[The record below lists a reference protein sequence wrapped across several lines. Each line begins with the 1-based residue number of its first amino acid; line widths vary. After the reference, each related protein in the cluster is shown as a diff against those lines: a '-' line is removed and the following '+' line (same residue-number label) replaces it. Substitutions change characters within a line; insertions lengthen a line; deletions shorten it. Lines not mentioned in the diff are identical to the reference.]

1 MTTGKRDPRY
11 DPLFEPLKIG
21 PVTAPNRFYQVPH
34 CSGMGYRRPQM
45 MAAMRGMKAAGGWG
59 VVCTEY
65 CSIHPSSDDMPYPH
79 ASLWDESDVEKLRL
93 MTDAVHEHGALA
105 GVQLWYGG
113 RSTVNLYTREPA
125 FGVNSLPNTAK
136 QGMPLQTK
144 AMTVDDIKTLKGW
157 YQAAAK
163 RAVAANF
170 DIVYVYAN
178 HEYLLH
184 DFLSTS
190 INSREDAYGG
200 SVENRVRLIREIIE
214 ETRTT
219 VGHRCAVAVR
229 YSIPRDVNDDPDEL
243 IKMFGI
249 IAELPDLWDITV
261 NDYNW
266 EMGSSRF
273 VKEASNQVAV
283 AKIKAMT
290 SKPVVS
296 VGRFTSPD
304 TMLKQITSGVQDFIG
319 AARPS
324 IADPFIPQKINQ
336 GRLDD
341 IRECIGCNVCYAHNS
356 LGSPIRCTQNPTMGE
371 EWRKGWH
378 ADRVPERHANES
390 VLIIGAGP
398 AGLEAACTLGQRG
411 YDVTLAEAQ
420 TTLGGRVTEESQLP
434 GFAEWARVRDWRL
447 GQIAK
452 MPNVMVYLDNRLD
465 ADAVLELEHQH
476 VMVATGSTWR
486 NDGVGRWLT
495 TPFDG
500 ADSPTVY
507 SVENVLKGSIP
518 TSDSQNNHVIIYDD
532 DHYYISAAIALKLR
546 AEGIAVT
553 LVTPEGRVGS
563 WSYYTEEQY
572 GSMAV
577 LVEAGVNVVSNQGL
591 ISWNG
596 SAATI
601 QCVFSQV
608 ESTILADTLIP
619 ITAKLPND
627 QLWLDLQSRQDEFH
641 SNNGLSMQ
649 LIGDG
654 STPGLIA
661 AAVYSGHKAA
671 RELGLPDNEKN
682 SGRRDTTIINFP

>member
-1 MTTGKRDPRY
+1 MAANSRDPRY
-11 DPLFEPLKIG
+11 DPLFEPVTIG

-79 ASLWDESDVEKLRL
+79 ASLWDDSDVEKLRL
-93 MTDAVHEHGALA
+93 MTDAVHQHGALA
-105 GVQLWYGG
+105 GVELWYGG

-125 FGVNSLPNTAK
+125 FGPNSLPNTAK
-136 QGMPLQTK
+136 GGMPLQSR
-144 AMTVDDIKTLKGW
+144 AMTLDDIEILKGW
-157 YQAAAK
+157 YQAAAA
-163 RAVAANF
+163 RALAANF

-184 DFLSTS
+184 DFLSPK
-190 INSREDAYGG
+190 INSRQDKYGG
-200 SVENRVRLIREIIE
+200 SAENRVRLIREIIE
-214 ETRTT
+214 ETRAT
-219 VGHRCAVAVR
+219 VGQRCAVAVR
-229 YSIPRDVNDDPDEL
+229 YSIPRDVDNDEDEL
-243 IKMFGI
+243 IKMFGM

-273 VKEASNQVAV
+273 VKEASNQLAV
-283 AKIKAMT
+283 AKIKSMT

-304 TMLKQITSGVQDFIG
+304 TMLSQITAGVQDFIG

-341 IRECIGCNVCYAHNS
+341 IRECIGCNVCYAHDS

-371 EWRKGWH
+371 EWRRGWH
-378 ADRVPERHANES
+378 ADQVPERHADQS
-390 VLIIGAGP
+390 VLVIGAGP

-411 YDVTLAEAQ
+411 YRVILAEAQ
-420 TTLGGRVTEESQLP
+420 TSLGGRVTTESQLP

-452 MPNVMVYLDNRLD
+452 LPNVMVYPDNHLD
-465 ADAVLELEHQH
+465 ADAVFELEHQH
-476 VMVATGSTWR
+476 IMIATGSRWR
-486 NDGVGRWLT
+486 DDGVGRWRET
-495 TPFDG
+495 AFEG
-500 ADSPTVY
+500 AGLSSSIF
-507 SVENVLKGSIP
+507 SVERVLKGELP
-518 TSDSQNNHVIIYDD
+518 KGHVIIYDD
-532 DHYYISAAIALKLR
+532 DHYYMSAAIALKLR
-546 AEGIAVT
+546 AENIAVT
-553 LVTPEGRVGS
+553 IVTPAGRVGS
-563 WSYYTEEQY
+563 WSYYTQEQH
-572 GSMAV
+572 GSMAA
-577 LVEAGVNVVSNQGL
+577 LYAAGVDIVTDQGL
-591 ISWNG
+591 HSWNG
-596 SAATI
+596 SAATV
-601 QCVFSQV
+601 QCVFSGL
-608 ESTILADTLIP
+608 ESTICADYLMP
-619 ITAKLPND
+619 ISARIPND
-627 QLWLDLQSRQDEFH
+627 ALWLELQPRQDEFR
-641 SNNGLSMQ
+641 SSGGLSMQ

-671 RELGLPDNEKN
+671 RELGLSKAEKEKA
-682 SGRRDTTIINFP
+682 GRDTTTVNFTP